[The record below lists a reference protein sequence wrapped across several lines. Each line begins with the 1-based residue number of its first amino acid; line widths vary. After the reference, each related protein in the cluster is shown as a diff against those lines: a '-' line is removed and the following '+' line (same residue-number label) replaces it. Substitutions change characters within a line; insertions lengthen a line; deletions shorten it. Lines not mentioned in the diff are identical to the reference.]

1 MLEQFGANQPILSH
15 ERYINLIH
23 ARHPLI
29 DANSVVPIDIH
40 LGKDFSTLVITGPNT
55 GGKTVT
61 LKTVGLLCAMA
72 CSGLYIPASEKS
84 IIYVFDAIFAD
95 IGDEQS
101 IQESLSTFSSH
112 ICNIVEITHCATENS
127 LILLDELGAGTD
139 PIEGANLAISILE
152 YFQDA
157 GALTISTTHYQEIKN
172 FALVTDGFENASS
185 EFDIEHLKPTYQ
197 LLIGVPG
204 KSNAFAISQ
213 KLGLDNNILDRAKSM
228 VSSDNIHIEEL
239 LKNIYDDKHTIE
251 NEKKQILKNSAAIEE
266 LKKSLE
272 NENIELQQKTQNILN
287 KAKLEARDILLSAKE
302 EADAIIRD
310 LDSLSSIKEANQL
323 RNQLSEKIKNTH
335 VEQTINNQHELAIED
350 IQLKSEVF
358 IPALNC
364 NGTILSMPNKS
375 NEISVQVGNSKM
387 YFSIQNLRKVLKT
400 TKTEPIIHNTAQHH
414 FKSSHIS
421 TEINLL
427 GYSVEEAI
435 EMIDKYLDNCIL
447 ANLPSVRIVHGKG
460 TGTLRKRNSHLF
472 KQTPTCKI
480 ISFRNFWRR

>member
-1 MLEQFGANQPILSH
+1 MLGQFGATEPVLCNNKV
-15 ERYINLIH
+15 INLIQ

-29 DANSVVPIDIH
+29 DANNVVPIDIH

-84 IIYVFDAIFAD
+84 TLYVFDTIFAD

-112 ICNIVEITHCATENS
+112 MCNIVEIIHCATQNS
-127 LILLDELGAGTD
+127 LILLDELGSGTD
-139 PIEGANLAISILE
+139 PIEGASLAISILE
-152 YFQDA
+152 YFHQK

-185 EFDIEHLKPTYQ
+185 EFDIEHLKPTYK

-213 KLGLDNNILDRAKSM
+213 RLGLDTTILDRAKNFI
-228 VSSDNIHIEEL
+228 SSDTIHIEEL
-239 LKNIYDDKHTIE
+239 LKTIYDDKRTIE
-251 NEKKQILKNSAAIEE
+251 NEKQQILKNSATIEE

-272 NENIELQQKTQNILN
+272 KETLDLQEKAQSLINS
-287 KAKLEARDILLSAKE
+287 AKLEARDVLLTAKQ
-302 EADAIIRD
+302 EADAIIKE
-310 LDSLSSIKEANQL
+310 LNSFSSTKEANLL
-323 RNQLSEKIKNTH
+323 RNKLNQKIKDTRI
-335 VEQTINNQHELAIED
+335 EQTIQHEQELTSND
-350 IQLKSEVF
+350 IQIGNEVF

-364 NGTILSMPNKS
+364 NGIILSLPNKS
-375 NEISVQVGNSKM
+375 EEINIQVGNSKM
-387 YFSIQNLRKVLKT
+387 YFSIANLRKVAHPVQVKSI
-400 TKTEPIIHNTAQHH
+400 PSRTAQHH
-414 FKSSHIS
+414 FKSSHVS

-427 GYSVEEAI
+427 GYNVEEAI
-435 EMIDKYLDNCIL
+435 VVIDKYLDDCVL
-447 ANLPSVRIVHGKG
+447 ANLPSARIVHGKG
-460 TGTLRKRNSHLF
+460 TGALRKRHSCLS
-472 KQTPTCKI
+472 KTPSSC
-480 ISFRNFWRR
+480 